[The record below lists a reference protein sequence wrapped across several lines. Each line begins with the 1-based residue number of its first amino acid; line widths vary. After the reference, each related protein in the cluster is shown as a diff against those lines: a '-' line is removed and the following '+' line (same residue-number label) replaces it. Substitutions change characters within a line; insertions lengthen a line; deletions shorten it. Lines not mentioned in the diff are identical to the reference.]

1 MNNLREEFE
10 KLSNIKC
17 FINIFEFDEV
27 ANEYKYKNGKNIGD
41 HTLGFING
49 GWYAFQEQQKKIDAV
64 LELIDSDELGH
75 DARLGDF
82 YRDIEELL
90 K

>member
-1 MNNLREEFE
+1 M
-10 KLSNIKC
+10 SDC
-17 FINIFEFDEV
+17 
-27 ANEYKYKNGKNIGD
+27 YKPYDDKFVRRDAQDAYEGAKWAWGVQ
-41 HTLGFING
+41 
-49 GWYAFQEQQKKIDAV
+49 QEKIDAV
-64 LELIDSDELGH
+64 LKFIDSDELGH

>member
-1 MNNLREEFE
+1 MKMRSEFE

-17 FINIFEFDEV
+17 FINIFEFDESY
-27 ANEYKYKNGKNIGD
+27 NEYKYKIGKNIGD

-49 GWYAFQEQQKKIDAV
+49 AYYAFQEQQKKLDA
-64 LELIDSDELGH
+64 IKKICDSYWLD
-75 DARLGDF
+75 DDKD
-82 YRDIEELL
+82 YNIYIQDIGELL